1 MNSRLRELRKTHL
14 LSQEELAEK
23 VGVSALTVRRWEAR
37 QRPQPSHL
45 RKLCEALEAT
55 PEELGFAVT
64 RRNRQ
69 KPGPLV
75 AAVDEERLAD
85 ALLAPARTDRWLLD
99 DLAAVTRG
107 YAGQAQA
114 VTPRMLL
121 LEMTGH
127 LSRLRILAAA
137 SHPPS
142 TRHRLQMLLA
152 EAAVMAGRLAFW
164 SDNRGLAA
172 GYFGEAEMLAREAGE
187 RQLEA
192 VALAFRAD
200 LHSGVPYLGTM
211 GGNTRMALALFDR
224 AAALDAPD
232 WQPVLRAW
240 VVGCRAEE
248 RAALGQAAGSDRDME
263 LAHRALASAGVR
275 HNPVIDVASLDI
287 VTSTAGLAGFIG
299 ACALALG
306 RYEEAGAVFE
316 QGLAEAVSVGR
327 LSGLAAVRALQG
339 EPEEACRLLIAAL
352 ELALSRGL
360 STRMRRVEG
369 VRARFLEP
377 YADNPSV
384 QEFDQRLAAAM

>member
-1 MNSRLRELRKTHL
+1 MIVAWCDERAIGQLHRGDVD
-14 LSQEELAEK
+14 QLAS
-23 VGVSALTVRRWEAR
+23 GDD
-37 QRPQPSHL
+37 
-45 RKLCEALEAT
+45 
-55 PEELGFAVT
+55 
-64 RRNRQ
+64 
-69 KPGPLV
+69 PGP
-75 AAVDEERLAD
+75 RLA
-85 ALLAPARTDRWLLD
+85 A
-99 DLAAVTRG
+99 
-107 YAGQAQA
+107 
-114 VTPRMLL
+114 
-121 LEMTGH
+121 
-127 LSRLRILAAA
+127 I
-137 SHPPS
+137 
-142 TRHRLQMLLA
+142 
-152 EAAVMAGRLAFW
+152 
-164 SDNRGLAA
+164 
-172 GYFGEAEMLAREAGE
+172 
-187 RQLEA
+187 
-192 VALAFRAD
+192 
-200 LHSGVPYLGTM
+200 
-211 GGNTRMALALFDR
+211 
-224 AAALDAPD
+224 
-232 WQPVLRAW
+232 
-240 VVGCRAEE
+240 
-248 RAALGQAAGSDRDME
+248 AALGQAAGSDRDME